1 MYLFEGLKQKISE
14 YLSPADVELV
24 QKAYVVAREAHE
36 GQTRSSGEPYITH
49 PVEVTQIL
57 ASMRL
62 DHETLMAAL
71 MHDVIEDTDFSKQD
85 LAEIF
90 GNTVAELVEGVSK
103 LDKLSFKDK
112 KEFQAENYRKM
123 IMAMTQDIRVILIK
137 LADRTHN
144 MRTLGALR
152 PDKRRRIAR
161 ETLEIFAPI
170 ANRLGIHDIKNELE
184 DLGFQALYPM
194 RHRALKSEVA
204 KARGNRKE
212 VISNIQNEIKSRL
225 EEAGIEANV
234 SGREKHLYSIYKKM
248 LNKELMF
255 NEVMDIYAF
264 RIAVD
269 NLDTCYRVL
278 GVAHN
283 LYKPIETR
291 FKDYIAVPKTNGY
304 QSLHTSLVGPHGI
317 PVEIQIRTHDMDQ
330 MADKGVAAHWM
341 YKKAGDSAGHTA
353 QQRARQWMQ
362 SLLELQQSAGSS
374 FEFVENV
381 KTELFPEEIYVFTPD
396 GRIVELPMGATA
408 VDFAYAVHTDVG
420 NTCVGARVNRKPYPL
435 SKALDTGQTVEVIT
449 SSGAHPN
456 ATWLNFI
463 VTGKARLGV
472 RNYLKSQREEEALE
486 LGRRLLDSALGEYQ
500 LSDISQEQID
510 RVLAEHKLST
520 MLELLVEIGCGNIMS
535 VLIAK
540 RLLQNDDLDEDD
552 GSIEHLAKK
561 AKAAI
566 IGTEGMLVNYMKC
579 CRPVPGDAITAYVSQ
594 GKGLNVHRQECKN
607 IKGWES
613 ERSKYF
619 VVKWDDNPEKEYIAG
634 LRVEIINH
642 QGTLAKLTSVVAS
655 TNANIVE
662 IATDEKESNLY
673 IIDLG
678 ITVKDRVHVADVMRK
693 IRVMPDVQRVY
704 RKK

>member
-1 MYLFEGLKQKISE
+1 MYLFEGLKKKISE
-14 YLSPADVELV
+14 YLPAADVELV

-49 PVEVTQIL
+49 PVEVSQIL
-57 ASMRL
+57 ASMHL

-71 MHDVIEDTDFSKQD
+71 MHDVIEDTNFSQQD

-90 GNTVAELVEGVSK
+90 GDTVAELVEGVSK

-144 MRTLGALR
+144 MRTLGSLR

-161 ETLEIFAPI
+161 ETLEIYAPI

-212 VISNIQNEIKSRL
+212 VISNIQNEIEMRL
-225 EEAGIEANV
+225 EQSGIKATV
-234 SGREKHLYSIYKKM
+234 SGREKHIYSIYKKM
-248 LNKELMF
+248 LNKELLF

-264 RIAVD
+264 RIAVESMD
-269 NLDTCYRVL
+269 ICYRVL

-317 PVEIQIRTHDMDQ
+317 PVEIQIRTHDMDH

-341 YKKAGDSAGHTA
+341 YKKANDGGAGSTA

-396 GRIVELPMGATA
+396 GRIIELPMGATA

-420 NTCVGARVNRKPYPL
+420 HTCVGARVNRKPYPL
-435 SKALDTGQTVEVIT
+435 SKPIDTGQTIEIIT

-472 RNYLKSQREEEALE
+472 RNYLKSQHHEEALL
-486 LGRRLLDSALGEYQ
+486 LGRRLLDSALGESK
-500 LSDISQEQID
+500 LDSIAQENID
-510 RVLAEHKLST
+510 RVLKEHELT
-520 MLELLVEIGCGNIMS
+520 TVQALLVEIGSGNLMS
-535 VLIAK
+535 MLIAK
-540 RLLQNDDLDEDD
+540 RLLQNEDGD
-552 GSIEHLAKK
+552 VANIAKH
-561 AKAAI
+561 AKATI
-566 IGTEGMLVNYMKC
+566 IGTEGMLVNYSKC
-579 CRPVPGDAITAYVSQ
+579 CRPVPGDAITAHISQ
-594 GKGLNVHRQECKN
+594 GKGLTVHRQECKN
-607 IKGWES
+607 IRGWEND
-613 ERSKYF
+613 RSKYL
-619 VVKWDDNPEKEYIAG
+619 VVKWDDNPEKEYIAA

-642 QGTLAKLTSVVAS
+642 QGALAKLTNVVA
-655 TNANIVE
+655 TTQANIVE

-673 IIDLG
+673 VIDLG
-678 ITVKDRVHVADVMRK
+678 ITVKNRIHVANIMRR
-693 IRVMPDVQRVY
+693 IRVMPDVQKVY

>member
-1 MYLFEGLKQKISE
+1 MYLFEGLKKKISE
-14 YLSPADVELV
+14 YLPPADVALV

-36 GQTRSSGEPYITH
+36 GQFRSSGEPYITH

-57 ASMRL
+57 TSMKL

-71 MHDVIEDTDFSKQD
+71 MHDVIEDTDFSQQD

-90 GNTVAELVEGVSK
+90 GETVAELVEGVSK

-194 RHRALKSEVA
+194 RYRALKSEVA

-212 VISNIQNEIKSRL
+212 VISNIQGEIESRL
-225 EEAGIEANV
+225 EDAGIQAQV

-264 RIAVD
+264 RIVVD
-269 NLDTCYRVL
+269 SMDTCYRVL

-317 PVEIQIRTHDMDQ
+317 PVEIQIRTLDMDH

-341 YKKAGDSAGHTA
+341 YKKAGENTGHTA

-396 GRIVELPMGATA
+396 GRIIELPMGATA

-420 NTCVGARVNRKPYPL
+420 NTCVGARVNRKPHPL
-435 SKALDTGQTVEVIT
+435 SRPLDTGQTVEVIT

-463 VTGKARLGV
+463 VTAKARLCV
-472 RNYLKSQREEEALE
+472 RNYLKSQRQEEAMQ
-486 LGRRLLDSALGEYQ
+486 LGRRLLDSALGEHA
-500 LSDISQEQID
+500 LDEIGEERIT
-510 RVLAEHKLST
+510 RVLEEHQLNT
-520 MLELLVEIGCGNIMS
+520 LLELLVEIGCGNIMS
-535 VLIAK
+535 MLVAK
-540 RLLQNDDLDEDD
+540 RLLQVDEEQIDDLEK
-552 GSIEHLAKK
+552 S

-566 IGTEGMLVNYMKC
+566 IGTEGMLVNYSKC
-579 CRPVPGDAITAYVSQ
+579 CRPVPGDAIVAHVSQ
-594 GKGLNVHRQECKN
+594 GKGLTVHRQECKN
-607 IKGWES
+607 IRGWQSES
-613 ERSKYF
+613 SKYF
-619 VVKWDDNPEKEYIAG
+619 VVKWEDNPEKEYIAA

-642 QGTLAKLTSVVAS
+642 QGVLAKLTNLVAS
-655 TNANIVE
+655 TGANIVE
-662 IATDEKESNLY
+662 LTTDEKESNLY
-673 IIDLG
+673 VIDLG
-678 ITVKDRVHVADVMRK
+678 VTVKDRIHVANIMRR
-693 IRVMPDVQRVY
+693 IRVMPDVQKVY